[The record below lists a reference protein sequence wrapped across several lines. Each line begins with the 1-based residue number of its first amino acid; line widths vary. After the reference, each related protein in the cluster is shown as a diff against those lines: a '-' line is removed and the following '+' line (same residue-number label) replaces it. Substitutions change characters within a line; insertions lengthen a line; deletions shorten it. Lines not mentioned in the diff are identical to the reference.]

1 MSFSISFSAAQ
12 IADQLHGE
20 VVGDGSVELIGF
32 ASADSAKVGDLT
44 FAEKP
49 AYFAAAEQSAATA
62 ILVSDAFE
70 SSKKVII
77 RVPNARIA
85 MARVLPLF
93 FPPEQHAQSVHPGA
107 IIDFAARLD
116 H

>member
-1 MSFSISFSAAQ
+1 M
-12 IADQLHGE
+12 
-20 VVGDGSVELIGF
+20 
-32 ASADSAKVGDLT
+32 ASCRRWFGRTNRLCLRGSAKVGDLT